1 MWSDVILTR
10 RKIVKM
16 PQSVEKNAT
25 KTGKEFWLA
34 LASIGGIGP
43 IQIRY
48 LLREFETLEAAFSA
62 DLTEIAR
69 LPMFD
74 SLLAAKLQKVRI
86 GLSDLRRHI
95 DWYESQGIQVIT
107 WQEATYPEQLKQ
119 ISNAPVALAC
129 RGDFKSVQKPTVAIV
144 GTRTPTSEGVA
155 VTLELTNLL
164 VQSGYTI
171 ASGLGKGV
179 DLTAHTTALACD
191 GLTCAVLPTDLLSIY
206 PPENESLSLQIQTR
220 GALFSEHIFPT
231 PLSAA
236 NLLARHRVTT
246 GLSIATIVVESS
258 ADDEVLRAA
267 SFAREQGRFVCSIDW
282 GSRTDYL
289 AEGCSQLIK
298 LGAISVPF
306 NGLAEFVESFTNSAT
321 TSEFQATY
329 VQGEQMG
336 LF

>member
-74 SLLAAKLQKVRI
+74 SLLAAKLQKARI

-129 RGDFKSVQKPTVAIV
+129 RGANS
-144 GTRTPTSEGVA
+144 SY
-155 VTLELTNLL
+155 
-164 VQSGYTI
+164 SGDPY
-171 ASGLGKGV
+171 
-179 DLTAHTTALACD
+179 
-191 GLTCAVLPTDLLSIY
+191 TDL
-206 PPENESLSLQIQTR
+206 R
-220 GALFSEHIFPT
+220 RCCCH
-231 PLSAA
+231 
-236 NLLARHRVTT
+236 
-246 GLSIATIVVESS
+246 
-258 ADDEVLRAA
+258 LR
-267 SFAREQGRFVCSIDW
+267 ID
-282 GSRTDYL
+282 
-289 AEGCSQLIK
+289 QLISS
-298 LGAISVPF
+298 IRVYDCQWPR
-306 NGLAEFVESFTNSAT
+306 
-321 TSEFQATY
+321 
-329 VQGEQMG
+329 
-336 LF
+336 